1 MNSIV
6 SSPCEAHPYNKN
18 FKIDKVI
25 VRPQSRINI
34 SIFHRTIICI
44 MENCCIHVET
54 IVLQEAT
61 KEGVSY
67 CLIRC
72 ITLLYNI
79 VEYHLSPITYKLL
92 GIFLHTII
100 SPCALK
106 GLKRPDQNCLQKS
119 LNARCCKYNI
129 DDVINVCFSV
139 VGPVDKEGPFRCLY
153 NGLTI
158 RKHT

>member
-1 MNSIV
+1 MNSII
-6 SSPCEAHPYNKN
+6 SNPCEAHPYNKN

-25 VRPQSRINI
+25 VRPRSRINI

-44 MENCCIHVET
+44 MENCCIHEET

-61 KEGVSY
+61 KARVF
-67 CLIRC
+67 IV
-72 ITLLYNI
+72 LYAVYGAHCWI
-79 VEYHLSPITYKLL
+79 SPYKLL

-100 SPCALK
+100 SRCALK
-106 GLKRPDQNCLQKS
+106 GLKRPHQNCLQKS
-119 LNARCCKYNI
+119 LDARCCKYNI

-139 VGPVDKEGPFRCLY
+139 VGPVDKEGPFPCL
-153 NGLTI
+153 NDGLTI